1 MGNFGKSNLQLL
13 TIRCVTGD
21 LENKYDPWDALFGFC
36 PWTRMGRTANVA
48 DVVTAFITA
57 FAQDSQAGDKAHHV
71 VGIVGHPHGAILAS
85 SRFRRSE

>member
-1 MGNFGKSNLQLL
+1 
-13 TIRCVTGD
+13 
-21 LENKYDPWDALFGFC
+21 
-36 PWTRMGRTANVA
+36 MGRTANVA